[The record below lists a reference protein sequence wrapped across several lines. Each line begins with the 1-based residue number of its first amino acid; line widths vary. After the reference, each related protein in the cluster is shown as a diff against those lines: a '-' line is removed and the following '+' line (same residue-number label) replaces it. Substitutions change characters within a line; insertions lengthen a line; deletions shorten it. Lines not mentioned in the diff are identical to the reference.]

1 MSKYIRNLIT
11 RGEGQTLDFKFCIT
25 DSKKIAR
32 TLAAFSNCDGG
43 KLLIGVKD
51 NGNISGIRSD
61 EEFYM
66 IQAAAEMYC
75 RPTVTFESTN
85 WEINGKTILE
95 ITVPKSDKKPHYAI
109 TDDGKWKVFVRSG
122 DQNFIGNRILLK
134 TWEAKKRKTGTLVK
148 FTKKEK
154 TLLEFLD
161 KHGSI
166 TLSRFQKIANIP
178 RYIAEKILINFI
190 VLDIVGIEFTEKGVF
205 YHITEAGIKKLS
217 DKPKITEP

>member
-1 MSKYIRNLIT
+1 M
-11 RGEGQTLDFKFCIT
+11 LDFKYCIT

-75 RPTVTFESTN
+75 RPNITFETTN
-85 WEINGKTILE
+85 WEISGKTILE
-95 ITVPKSDKKPHYAI
+95 ITVPKSDRKPHYAI
-109 TDDGKWKVFVRSG
+109 ADDGKWKVFIRSG

-134 TWEAKKRKTGTLVK
+134 TWEVQKRKTGTLVK

-154 TLLEFLD
+154 ILLDYLD
-161 KHGSI
+161 KNKSI
-166 TLSRFQKIANIP
+166 TLSRFQKIAAIP
-178 RYIAEKILINFI
+178 RYLAEKILVNFI
-190 VLDIVGIEFTEKGVF
+190 ALDIIDIEFTEKGIF
-205 YHITEAGIKKLS
+205 YRLTESGIKKLS
-217 DKPKITEP
+217 DNLKTQKHEGN